1 LYIWRQ
7 NENFRNV
14 TIQKEVKTGPH
25 DDGPELSDANEDHA
39 ALLAELVVVRPEMTL
54 HRRLNLRSPS
64 LQCVSRVLGAV
75 SVVCASVS

>member
-1 LYIWRQ
+1 MDYNFYIWRQ
-7 NENFRNV
+7 NENFR
-14 TIQKEVKTGPH
+14 TLH
-25 DDGPELSDANEDHA
+25 DYCPELSDANEDHA

-64 LQCVSRVLGAV
+64 LQCVSRVLGVV